1 MERYKYNSAGE
12 KRSYFTSG
20 TKQDMT
26 QCQTRQG
33 TALILK
39 QTNKQTRKI
48 CKAETHNQNNQAT
61 RILGN
66 PNSDPGSTMM
76 YSFNRIPLAQH
87 GPGIHEASSST
98 RGMSSSRRSGR
109 SCMERV
115 VHFSISATLTCW
127 IRLFFFVALHHTTD
141 R

>member
-48 CKAETHNQNNQAT
+48 CKAETHNQNNWAT
-61 RILGN
+61 REYWEIQIAIQGVQRCIALIGYPLLSMVLGF
-66 PNSDPGSTMM
+66 M
-76 YSFNRIPLAQH
+76 RQALLL
-87 GPGIHEASSST
+87 EA
-98 RGMSSSRRSGR
+98 
-109 SCMERV
+109 
-115 VHFSISATLTCW
+115 
-127 IRLFFFVALHHTTD
+127 
-141 R
+141 

>member
-109 SCMERV
+109 SCMESCS
-115 VHFSISATLTCW
+115 FFNICNTDLTDSS
-127 IRLFFFVALHHTTD
+127 LFFFVALHHTTD

>member
-39 QTNKQTRKI
+39 QTNKQGKFARQKLTI
-48 CKAETHNQNNQAT
+48 
-61 RILGN
+61 RITGQQEN
-66 PNSDPGSTMM
+66 TGKSK
-76 YSFNRIPLAQH
+76 
-87 GPGIHEASSST
+87 
-98 RGMSSSRRSGR
+98 
-109 SCMERV
+109 
-115 VHFSISATLTCW
+115 
-127 IRLFFFVALHHTTD
+127 
-141 R
+141 